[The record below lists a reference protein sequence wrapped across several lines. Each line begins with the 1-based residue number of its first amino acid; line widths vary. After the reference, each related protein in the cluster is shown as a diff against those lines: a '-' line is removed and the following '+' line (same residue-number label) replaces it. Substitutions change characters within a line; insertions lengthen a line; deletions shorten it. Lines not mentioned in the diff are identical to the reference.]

1 MLNEEKR
8 IEYYSNMA
16 DKLND
21 MTVEGWERIVLYA
34 RVSENTNFLTFY
46 YYIDDGECYDWT
58 WSAEENYSEEAAKAF
73 SIAFEELKQINKE
86 YWQECREAGESWS
99 AFTFGLNEDWSF
111 DIKFD
116 YEIDESLTELE
127 AEVRWAYDTLEV
139 IPNYVYAKK
148 LLMKYL
154 TEQGRELPDKLI
166 YYGADV
172 SVVDTPDKYVENAD
186 ELITLLVDF
195 LRKLNLLEEEI
206 FMRSVKLDEAKYKA
220 GVQSHIEGPG
230 QKELWKEYHTR
241 FAEIAENYCTTELL
255 DRGFSGSF
263 SSSTEYGY
271 IDKNCQLIFT
281 MKSANRAVIETRFS
295 AGVEKKH
302 QFVLKHTEEGWR
314 VSAKSYGFRNDKT
327 WHKDSI

>member
-8 IEYYSNMA
+8 IEYYSAMA
-16 DKLND
+16 DKLNN
-21 MTVEGWERIVLYA
+21 MTVEDWERIVLYA

-46 YYIDDGECYDWT
+46 YYIDDGECHDWT

-73 SIAFEELKQINKE
+73 STAFEELKQINKE
-86 YWQECREAGESWS
+86 YWQECREAGEPWA
-99 AFTFGLNEDWSF
+99 AFTFGLNEDWTF
-111 DIKFD
+111 DVKFD

-139 IPNYVYAKK
+139 IPEYVYAEK
-148 LLMKYL
+148 LLAKYL
-154 TEQGRELPDKLI
+154 AEQGRDLPEELI
-166 YYGADV
+166 CHGADI
-172 SVVDTPDKYVENAD
+172 SIVDTSDKYVENAD
-186 ELITLLVDF
+186 ELITFLVDF

-241 FAEIAENYCTTELL
+241 FAEIAKNCCTAELL

-263 SSSTEYGY
+263 SSTTEYGY
-271 IDKNCQLIFT
+271 IDKGCQLIFT

-302 QFVLKHTEEGWR
+302 QFVLKRTEEGWR
-314 VSAKSYGFRNDKT
+314 VSAKSYGFCNDKT